1 MCPVLIWHDIVYLPN
16 DYYCYV
22 LLTNI
27 RGMLWLIFTCYGV
40 PLICLMIIY
49 IRITLFIRQQSSNL
63 MLSVKRRQQRDL
75 LAIQRI
81 FINVGLLFVLGLPG
95 MTVVLMAFF
104 TGVEYPLSHRILYI
118 GVEISLAILS
128 IEMIFMTPQL
138 RNILIKRCQQNRVTA
153 FVSSIP

>member
-1 MCPVLIWHDIVYLPN
+1 
-16 DYYCYV
+16 
-22 LLTNI
+22 
-27 RGMLWLIFTCYGV
+27 
-40 PLICLMIIY
+40 MIIY

-104 TGVEYPLSHRILYI
+104 TGVEYPLSQRILYI